1 MQMSDSKIYANEM
14 TILGIIGS
22 NKYSEIFVI
31 KKHIPVPT
39 ARVTILFLKIIA
51 VRDITEM
58 IKRFFVKKQAK

>member
-1 MQMSDSKIYANEM
+1 M

-22 NKYSEIFVI
+22 NKYSEIFVT

-58 IKRFFVKKQAK
+58 IKRLFVKKQL